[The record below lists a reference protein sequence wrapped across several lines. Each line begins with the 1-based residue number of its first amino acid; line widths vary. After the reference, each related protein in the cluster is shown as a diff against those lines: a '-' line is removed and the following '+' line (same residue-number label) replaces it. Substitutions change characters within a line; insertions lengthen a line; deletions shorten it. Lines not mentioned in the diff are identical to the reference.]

1 MDELACEEVTVAA
14 GDPDP
19 RETGDDENH
28 VSLWGGFDPPPSWAE
43 YFDEYED
50 DLRPYLGAARRWLTA
65 RGAPYPAAS
74 RWCND
79 HYLRFS
85 DGTTMSFTWRAWGDF
100 VQAGVGEQEGYM
112 TYYTD
117 SGEN

>member
-28 VSLWGGFDPPPSWAE
+28 VSLWGGFDPPPSW
-43 YFDEYED
+43 
-50 DLRPYLGAARRWLTA
+50 
-65 RGAPYPAAS
+65 
-74 RWCND
+74 
-79 HYLRFS
+79 
-85 DGTTMSFTWRAWGDF
+85 
-100 VQAGVGEQEGYM
+100 VVGEQEGYM

-117 SGEN
+117 ERECRNLREVWPRLCQPSSIC